1 MRRNVYRG
9 HSYHEDAGFLRPLRN
24 GRTEK
29 MNRPHSRKKTIL
41 EGTAEVIK
49 GEKVE
54 GTPSAAAGM
63 EQAASGMQQEAEEEK
78 QEEKKD

>member
-1 MRRNVYRG
+1 
-9 HSYHEDAGFLRPLRN
+9 
-24 GRTEK
+24 
-29 MNRPHSRKKTIL
+29 MNRPHSRKKTII

-63 EQAASGMQQEAEEEK
+63 QQVADGMQQEAEEESR
-78 QEEKKD
+78 EEKKD

>member
-1 MRRNVYRG
+1 MQDSCAPEGKGGQR
-9 HSYHEDAGFLRPLRN
+9 
-24 GRTEK
+24 K

>member
-1 MRRNVYRG
+1 MAT
-9 HSYHEDAGFLRPLRN
+9 HI
-24 GRTEK
+24 
-29 MNRPHSRKKTIL
+29 MKTQDSCAPEETG

>member
-1 MRRNVYRG
+1 
-9 HSYHEDAGFLRPLRN
+9 
-24 GRTEK
+24 
-29 MNRPHSRKKTIL
+29 MNRPHSRKKTII

-63 EQAASGMQQEAEEEK
+63 QQAADGMQQEAEEESR
-78 QEEKKD
+78 EEKKD